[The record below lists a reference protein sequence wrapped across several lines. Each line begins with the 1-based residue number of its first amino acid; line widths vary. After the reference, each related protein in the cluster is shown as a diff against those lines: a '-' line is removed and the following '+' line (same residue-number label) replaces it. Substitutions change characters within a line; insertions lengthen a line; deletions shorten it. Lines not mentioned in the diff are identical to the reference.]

1 MEYILERT
9 RAAQHGS
16 ATIRRLSRWQPAV
29 SVSDR
34 TAGAARQD
42 GGVGAAGADAA
53 GGAKGIGTRWAGSCL
68 PGGAASRATS
78 AIRHVLSSHLDVVAL
93 GMQYHLPQHCP
104 VCGSAVERPEDE
116 AVARCTGGL
125 FCSAQRK
132 QSLLHAAGRK
142 ALDIEGLG
150 EKLVD
155 QLVDNGKVQSLAD
168 LYSLRVED
176 LLLYE
181 RMGRK
186 SAENLI
192 AAIDKARTP
201 PLGRLLFALGIRHVG
216 ETTARDLARHFSR
229 LAPQADGLVSVA
241 DADDASRGQHAGSGA
256 GPASPAAHPS
266 AADAQAADTSA
277 WRALEALADADD
289 DTLLTVNEVG
299 PVVAHSL
306 RRFFH
311 EPHNRDVLTALRRQG
326 VMPQWEVLASET
338 AQPLLGK
345 TFVLTGTMPT
355 WTRDEATRRILAAG
369 GKVSGSVSRKTAY
382 VVAGEEAGS
391 KLEKA
396 RELGVAV
403 LDEDGLKA
411 LLG

>member
-1 MEYILERT
+1 M
-9 RAAQHGS
+9 
-16 ATIRRLSRWQPAV
+16 
-29 SVSDR
+29 
-34 TAGAARQD
+34 
-42 GGVGAAGADAA
+42 AD
-53 GGAKGIGTRWAGSCL
+53 
-68 PGGAASRATS
+68 
-78 AIRHVLSSHLDVVAL
+78 
-93 GMQYHLPQHCP
+93 
-104 VCGSAVERPEDE
+104 VE
-116 AVARCTGGL
+116 
-125 FCSAQRK
+125 
-132 QSLLHAAGRK
+132 
-142 ALDIEGLG
+142 
-150 EKLVD
+150 
-155 QLVDNGKVQSLAD
+155 
-168 LYSLRVED
+168 
-176 LLLYE
+176 
-181 RMGRK
+181 
-186 SAENLI
+186 
-192 AAIDKARTP
+192 
-201 PLGRLLFALGIRHVG
+201 
-216 ETTARDLARHFSR
+216 
-229 LAPQADGLVSVA
+229 SVA
-241 DADDASRGQHAGSGA
+241 DADDASRGQQAGSSA
-256 GPASPAAHPS
+256 ASASQAAQPAHPS
-266 AADAQAADTSA
+266 ATDGQAADTSA